1 MKKRLFIALDM
12 PTAPRVELARLC
24 TGLPGARWTPA
35 SQMHLTLCFL
45 GETEGSAFLDLREA
59 LADIRAEAFSLGLR
73 GLGFFPPR
81 GTPRVLWAGIKAN
94 PALLHLQARVLA
106 CVRRLGLPLEQRKFL
121 PHITLAR
128 LSEASLPKL
137 QGYLSTYALFSVP
150 AFPMQSF
157 CLYSSLLGRAGAT
170 HLVEA
175 EYELGPACSA
185 TDPDRH
191 KKSGLRTNTKTAE
204 SAGGDERN

>member
-1 MKKRLFIALDM
+1 MDSRDFI
-12 PTAPRVELARLC
+12 V
-24 TGLPGARWTPA
+24 
-35 SQMHLTLCFL
+35 S
-45 GETEGSAFLDLREA
+45 
-59 LADIRAEAFSLGLR
+59 
-73 GLGFFPPR
+73 
-81 GTPRVLWAGIKAN
+81 GIEAN

-121 PHITLAR
+121 SHITLAR

-185 TDPDRH
+185 TDPDRN